1 MCFDD
6 VAEKWRTL
14 TSARVPTMR
23 SPWCELA
30 LVAASVSLLNS
41 TDELRPYA
49 DEEEV
54 LRSTL
59 VDACRFSHVDRQF
72 LLGNNY
78 VEMQAFTV
86 TGKCFSLVRDGD
98 YDAGAR
104 LPRTLAACSLLKT
117 VDLGECRVV
126 QKGRE
131 LVEAFAAKAALDA
144 RPLDRA
150 GKRIGWNPLRGT
162 APEVALQVERAV
174 AEASAAGRPLPLAGY
189 KVRLDKGSRAGGGE
203 NLVVELGGTTV
214 PKNSGDATL
223 AVFGDAASVPRSA
236 TSSFKDC
243 LPNRNLVRFSYL
255 QALCA
260 AHRAGSALPDRR
272 RYAAVALVSEVL
284 DATSVFYDPGFVR
297 SSERLGTYTSKFRC
311 AALQG
316 AGAGP
321 TPSTRGSSRRR
332 GDRS

>member
-1 MCFDD
+1 MCLDD

-23 SPWCELA
+23 SSFFELA
-30 LVAASVSLLNS
+30 LLAASVSLMDS

-49 DEEEV
+49 DEEQV
-54 LRSTL
+54 LLRSL
-59 VDACRFSHVDRQF
+59 VDMGRFFHQDSQV

-174 AEASAAGRPLPLAGY
+174 AEADAAGRSLPLANHR
-189 KVRLDKGSRAGGGE
+189 VCLDKASRAGDGE

-236 TSSFKDC
+236 TSSLKDC

-255 QALCA
+255 RALHA
-260 AHRAGSALPDRR
+260 AHRANLPPPDHR
-272 RYAAVALVSEVL
+272 RYAVAALISEVL
-284 DATSVFYDPGFVR
+284 DENSVFYDPDFKRPATGP
-297 SSERLGTYTSKFRC
+297 YTTNFRC

-316 AGAGP
+316 AGADP
-321 TPSTRGSSRRR
+321 TPSTRRSSRRR